1 MIGWDDIY
9 KVVVAMA
16 PLYAAMVLGYGS
28 IRWWHMFR
36 PDHCG
41 AINRFNCFFIL
52 PFFTFHFMCQ
62 VDPYNMNYLF
72 IASDAVAKAMVV
84 AALVI
89 WANFVKNGGLDW
101 SITTFSLSTL
111 TNTLVVG
118 VPLMQAMYGKLGYDL
133 VLQAAAIQALLWF
146 TMLLFGLE
154 FRRTRLVQISAAADN
169 ARPSIEMGKD
179 LEGNAEGGETETAAA
194 AAETPAAPTNVG
206 PSSASLMKAVCFKLS
221 KNPNTFACF
230 LGLIWALIANRWHL
244 TMPSIVDDSILIM
257 AKAGGGIA
265 MFSTGLFMGLQDK
278 IISCGGALTV
288 YGLVLRFLVAPAT
301 SAIGAGLLR
310 LHGDVLKIVIVQ
322 SALPQAVAAF
332 IYAKE
337 YGLHADVLSTA
348 IIIGTLLSLLVL
360 IGYYVILELLP

>member
-16 PLYAAMVLGYGS
+16 PLYVAMILGYGS
-28 IRWWHMFR
+28 IRWWHMFK
-36 PDHCG
+36 PDHCD
-41 AINRFNCFFIL
+41 AINRLNCFFVL
-52 PFFTFHFMCQ
+52 PFFNFHFMAQ
-62 VDPYNMNYLF
+62 VDPYTMNYLF
-72 IASDAVAKAMVV
+72 VASDVVAKAMVV
-84 AALVI
+84 VALVI

-111 TNTLVVG
+111 NNTLVVG

-146 TMLLFGLE
+146 TLLLFGLE
-154 FRRTRLVQISAAADN
+154 FRRTRLGQISAAADN
-169 ARPSIEMGKD
+169 ARPEIERD
-179 LEGNAEGGETETAAA
+179 LEGNAEGGETETTATAT
-194 AAETPAAPTNVG
+194 AAETPAAPTNIG
-206 PSSASLMKAVCFKLS
+206 PSYTAMMKAVCLKLS
-221 KNPNTFACF
+221 KNPNTYACF

-244 TMPSIVDDSILIM
+244 TMPSIVDDSIMIM
-257 AKAGGGIA
+257 AKAGSGVA
-265 MFSTGLFMGLQDK
+265 MFSTGLFMALQDR
-278 IISCGGALTV
+278 IISCGWTLTV
-288 YGLVLRFLVAPAT
+288 YGLVLRFLIGPAT

-310 LHGDVLKIVIVQ
+310 LHSDVLKIVIVQ
-322 SALPQAVAAF
+322 SALPQAVTTF

-348 IIIGTLLSLLVL
+348 IIIGTILSLPVL

>member
-1 MIGWDDIY
+1 MIGGDDIY

-16 PLYAAMVLGYGS
+16 PLYVAMVLGYGS
-28 IRWWHMFR
+28 IRWWHMFK
-36 PDHCG
+36 PDHCD

-52 PFFTFHFMCQ
+52 PFFNFHFMSQ
-62 VDPYNMNYLF
+62 VDPYTMNYPF

-84 AALVI
+84 VALVI

-111 TNTLVVG
+111 NNTLVVG
-118 VPLMQAMYGKLGYDL
+118 VPLMQAMYGKLGYDI
-133 VLQAAAIQALLWF
+133 VLQAAAIQALLWL
-146 TMLLFGLE
+146 TLLLFGLE
-154 FRRTRLVQISAAADN
+154 FRRTRLVQISSLSAAA
-169 ARPSIEMGKD
+169 APSIEMGRD

-194 AAETPAAPTNVG
+194 AAETAAAPANVG
-206 PSSASLMKAVCFKLS
+206 PSYTSLMKAVCLKLS
-221 KNPNTFACF
+221 KNPNTYACF

-244 TMPSIVDDSILIM
+244 SMPSIVDDSILIM
-257 AKAGGGIA
+257 AKAGSGIA
-265 MFSTGLFMGLQDK
+265 MFSTGLFMALQDR

-288 YGLVLRFLVAPAT
+288 YGLVLRFLIGPAT

-310 LHGDVLKIVIVQ
+310 LHGDVLKIAIVQ
-322 SALPQAVAAF
+322 SALPQAVTAF

-348 IIIGTLLSLLVL
+348 IIIGTIVSLPVL
-360 IGYYVILELLP
+360 IGYYIVLDLLP